1 MIIRVGRGYAEA
13 ADEQGRLM
21 DVRNAPAPQRRAE
34 GLATRSPVG
43 MRGSL
48 GAVRARLARPD
59 VRSRAFDALVPVFV
73 AAFDLSQLV
82 APRGDPSPGAIVLG
96 WILLASVSVPLIWRR
111 TRPIIVLGIITAAN
125 LAWFIVPFLHDRAM
139 VDFNSGFIAFLVSV
153 YSSGL
158 YCADRKRSVFAAL
171 LALGSTLTAAAL
183 LDKEF
188 AHRIGAIF
196 QNSSVVVGAW
206 YVGYLGRVRRDYLEE
221 RAARIER
228 GREEETRRMVAQER
242 TRIARELHDVIA
254 HTVGLMTVQAGA
266 ANLVS
271 GKDPQ
276 AALSSLPSIEQ
287 TGRQALGEL
296 RRLLGVLR
304 TDDDEGGLLSPQ
316 PGLDRLDK
324 LVAEVEGAGVE
335 VQVTVEGD
343 LQGLP
348 TAVGLSAYRIVQE
361 ALTNVLKHAG
371 RWARAEIAVRR
382 TSDELVLEI
391 ADDGRGI
398 ASGPSSVPGGN
409 GLIGMRERVAL
420 FGGRISTGP
429 RRGGGFLVSAQIP
442 LEHAPQ

>member
-1 MIIRVGRGYAEA
+1 MIIRVGRGEAEA

-21 DVRNAPAPQRRAE
+21 DVRNASPPQRRADVV
-34 GLATRSPVG
+34 ATRSAG
-43 MRGSL
+43 RRGGL
-48 GAVRARLARPD
+48 EAVRALLARPD
-59 VRSRAFDALVPVFV
+59 VRSRAFDALVPLFV
-73 AAFDLSQLV
+73 AAFDLAQLV
-82 APRGDPSPGAIVLG
+82 APRGDPSAGAIILG

-111 TRPIIVLGIITAAN
+111 RRPITVLGIITAAN
-125 LAWFIVPFLHDRAM
+125 LAWFMVPFLHDRAM
-139 VDFNSGFIAFLVSV
+139 VDFNSGFVAFLVSV

-158 YCADRKRSVFAAL
+158 YCPDRKRSVFAAL

-188 AHRIGAIF
+188 AYSIGAIF
-196 QNSSVVVGAW
+196 QNSSVVIGAW

-221 RAARIER
+221 RAARIEQ
-228 GREEETRRMVAQER
+228 GREEETRRRVAQER

-271 GKDPQ
+271 GKDPR
-276 AALSSLPSIEQ
+276 AALSSLPSIER
-287 TGRQALGEL
+287 TGRQALAEL

-304 TDDDEGGLLSPQ
+304 TADDEAALLSPQ
-316 PGLDRLDK
+316 PGLDRLDE
-324 LVAEVEGAGVE
+324 LVAEIEAAGIDVEL
-335 VQVTVEGD
+335 TVEGD
-343 LQGLP
+343 LGGLP

-371 RWARAEIAVRR
+371 RWARAEIAVRCA
-382 TSDELVLEI
+382 DGDLVLEI

-398 ASGPSSVPGGN
+398 ASRPSSVPGGN

-420 FGGRISTGP
+420 FGGQMYTGP
-429 RRGGGFLVSAQIP
+429 RGGGGFLVRAQIP

>member
-1 MIIRVGRGYAEA
+1 MIRIGRGYAEA
-13 ADEQGRLM
+13 ADEQGHLM
-21 DVRNAPAPQRRAE
+21 DVRNASAPQRRADA
-34 GLATRSPVG
+34 LAPRSSVG
-43 MRGSL
+43 MRGGL
-48 GAVRARLARPD
+48 EAMRARLARPG
-59 VRSRAFDALVPVFV
+59 VRSRAFDALVPLFV
-73 AAFDLSQLV
+73 AGFDLAQLV
-82 APRGDPSPGAIVLG
+82 APRGDPSAGATILG
-96 WILLASVSVPLIWRR
+96 WVLLASVSMPLVWRR
-111 TRPIIVLGIITAAN
+111 RRPIIVLGIITAAN
-125 LAWFIVPFLHDRAM
+125 LAWFMVPYLHDRAM
-139 VDFNSGFIAFLVSV
+139 VDFNSGFVAFLVSV

-158 YCADRKRSVFAAL
+158 YCADRRTSVFAAL

-188 AHRIGAIF
+188 AHSIGAIF

-304 TDDDEGGLLSPQ
+304 MDDDEGGLLSPQ
-316 PGLDRLDK
+316 PGLDRLDE
-324 LVAEVEGAGVE
+324 LVAEVEWAGVE

-343 LQGLP
+343 LRGLP
-348 TAVGLSAYRIVQE
+348 AAVGLSAYRIVQE

-382 TSDELVLEI
+382 TSDQLVLEI

-429 RRGGGFLVSAQIP
+429 RRGGGFLVEAQIP